1 MLKLIPILVLIFL
14 NACGPDY
21 DAKSDVTGLQFDGV
35 DDYILIEENVLP
47 DSGDYTISIWAKAD
61 SANTGARTLISQ
73 SDTSGNPF
81 FFGSNSVSDSSGT
94 IKMNK
99 DWKSLEKTPF
109 YLDNKWHLYTIV
121 NDGIIGDSANITD
134 TSLFYID
141 GIESSVVMGNGK
153 SYPID
158 ESFL

>member
-81 FFGSNSVSDSSGT
+81 FFGCPT
-94 IKMNK
+94 FKMIN
-99 DWKSLEKTPF
+99 
-109 YLDNKWHLYTIV
+109 
-121 NDGIIGDSANITD
+121 
-134 TSLFYID
+134 
-141 GIESSVVMGNGK
+141 
-153 SYPID
+153 
-158 ESFL
+158 